1 MRKLTEAGLKELD
14 SFLLGL
20 DEDAMLLS
28 ELDGFLAGI
37 VICPDLIAPSE
48 WLPAVWGADGPAFDD
63 EHHANEIL
71 SLIMG
76 RYNEIARSLMRK
88 GRYAP
93 ILDCDR
99 DGTFLWELWAE
110 GFARAVAMRPEGTWD
125 AFEEAEDEQVCA
137 AMGLLTTLAGAALS
151 NEELGAG
158 LAEEIQNRGDQFIAF
173 SLETLNA
180 ARMQAHQ
187 ANRASP
193 VQSVGRNDPC
203 PCGSGKKF
211 KKCCLN

>member
-1 MRKLTEAGLKELD
+1 MRKLTETDLAQLD
-14 SFLLGL
+14 DFLLGL
-20 DEDAMLLS
+20 GEDAMLLS

-37 VICPDLIAPSE
+37 VICPDMIAPSE
-48 WLPAVWGADGPAFDD
+48 WLPVVWGAEGPAFDD

-71 SLIMG
+71 PLIMG
-76 RYNEIARSLMRK
+76 RYNEIARGLMRK
-88 GRYAP
+88 GRYEP
-93 ILDCDR
+93 ILDIDR
-99 DGTFLWELWAE
+99 DETFLWELWAE
-110 GFARAVAMRPEGTWD
+110 GFARAIAMRPEGTWD
-125 AFEEAEDEQVCA
+125 IFEEAEDEHVRA
-137 AMGLLTTLAGAALS
+137 AMGLLTTLAGAAVS
-151 NEELGAG
+151 NEKLGG
-158 LAEEIQNRGDQFIAF
+158 DLAEEIQNRGDQFIAF